1 MADQLPDHP
10 LTADPR
16 ALQVA
21 ALGTLLAAGI
31 TLGYV
36 QVEATI
42 AATLIVSALLTERYA
57 TRSRFAPLSALI
69 SALSLCLLLRTH
81 DPALAAAAA
90 TLAIA
95 SKSVCRI
102 DGRHVFNPTA
112 FALVVVTSLCDGAW
126 ISPGQWGHAMLFGVA
141 IAGAGCLVVVRAAR
155 FDTTLAFL
163 AGFVGLALMR
173 GMYLGDPFALTLH
186 QLSNGALLIFA
197 FFMISDPRTTPRRRG
212 PRIAFALLVACVAAG
227 IEFALF
233 RPNGAIVALVVC
245 APCVP
250 IANRLWPAPESD
262 PVCMTTAPRSE
273 TRLQG
278 ETHVCP

>member
-1 MADQLPDHP
+1 MANRYRGNT

-16 ALQVA
+16 TLQIA
-21 ALGTLLAAGI
+21 ALSTLLTTGI
-31 TLGYV
+31 TMSYL
-36 QVEATI
+36 QLDPAI
-42 AATLIVSALLTERYA
+42 ALTLIVCALLTERFA
-57 TRSRFAPLSALI
+57 TRERSEPRSALI

-81 DPALAAAAA
+81 DPVLAAAAA

-95 SKSVCRI
+95 SKSVFRI

-112 FALVVVTSLCDGAW
+112 FAIVITTSLCDGAW
-126 ISPGQWGHAMLFGVA
+126 ISPGQWGHAMLFGIA

-155 FDTTLAFL
+155 FDTSLAFL
-163 AGFVGLALMR
+163 AGFVGLAVLR
-173 GMYLGDPFALTLH
+173 GLYLGDPFAVTLH

-197 FFMISDPRTTPRRRG
+197 FFMISDPRTTPLGRG
-212 PRIAFALLVACVAAG
+212 PRIAFALLVACVAAW

-250 IANRLWPAPESD
+250 LANRLWPAQASAHQRQTIPIHAK
-262 PVCMTTAPRSE
+262 TN
-273 TRLQG
+273 LQG
-278 ETHVCP
+278 EHHARP